1 MQAAPTKKNL
11 QGGQWLNVI
20 LLVAFLCLCLC
31 GAALY
36 FYQSHH
42 IVQTVPLTPREE
54 NLLPIQ
60 KRPRLDGT
68 FASTLRLK
76 EDIPEGAFL
85 FFRLRGQTDAL
96 ECRFGNGEV
105 RLATL
110 LATSVV
116 PLKSAS
122 LPADARQLIILKS
135 PGCIEIF
142 SNGVRLL
149 ATTLKRQ
156 EWRSLEWLST
166 DPAPVSKND
175 LSYQKIGSLFF
186 SDNFMHGEGE
196 MGEWKGVSGE
206 WSVHALKTPVRSANP
221 FSFMGKGEKALAM
234 TGFWFWRNYRL
245 SCAVQMLE
253 NSGFALR
260 INCLDEAPDTKC
272 DELRWELASKTL
284 TLHGQSGDAT
294 HPLNLQPGKWYHVT
308 LSCINGLLSASI
320 DGISLLTQS
329 TSSPLLGGKIGLV
342 ANGAVIFDDV
352 LVEQTDNSLFHSP
365 DAPLPAET
373 IDTKGTRRI
382 AFYNLDMSDSELS
395 ADLTLTP
402 GSQAHLSLREATPGA
417 LQLTVAKAI
426 DGQQTM
432 KLEMPSGATS
442 KSLAEIKEM
451 QDEML
456 KLTLRAVGRDAFVI
470 CNGKTVAVSRLPQSW
485 SGGASIELDWPA
497 EGQPPALTSS
507 PRFQAASPLP
517 EISTHIATFSSERS
531 MSNWNDPVREW
542 LPSPNGKEFWH
553 RSDFWSDVA
562 LSMNTSQ
569 LGDLAEYGLELGTTT
584 TPQLPNTPFASIS
597 YNKETQKLT
606 FTSGDTTA
614 SINVK
619 PAACRSLGLERRAD
633 RILARLNGNL
643 AWNVSADGIGPLI
656 LAGRIGKG
664 ATKSWAEAVSIRAD
678 GVHIDIFDKAPTDW
692 IAAAGNWEVT
702 NRWQCDPRWSF
713 FSGVNPDGPACLWS
727 KYTHGK
733 NITME
738 YFMGPK
744 MDRSRGNNE
753 DKYAADHN
761 LVIAADGQDIASG
774 YSIML
779 GGWNNRGTQLVRQ
792 KEILAENKNA
802 IIDKSGIHHRWY
814 HVKVRKQG
822 GNITVWLD
830 GKLAANVTDPL
841 PLAGNRFALWTW
853 KNGIMVAQ
861 HRFSTDNA
869 ALVKEIDLPC
879 KNTPITPYD

>member
-1 MQAAPTKKNL
+1 MQEAPTNSKSHGSL
-11 QGGQWLNVI
+11 WLNAI
-20 LLVAFLCLCLC
+20 LVVAFVCLCLC
-31 GAALY
+31 GVA
-36 FYQSHH
+36 FYLIQNR
-42 IVQTVPLTPREE
+42 QTVQVEVVTPRED

-60 KRPRLDGT
+60 KRTRLDAT
-68 FASTLRLK
+68 FAATIRLRDALAS
-76 EDIPEGAFL
+76 DTAL
-85 FFRLRGQTDAL
+85 FFRMRGQTNAL
-96 ECRFGNGEV
+96 ECRFGNGEA
-105 RLATL
+105 RIATL

-116 PLKSAS
+116 PLKSAA
-122 LPADARQLIILKS
+122 LPADAQQLTIVKS
-135 PGCIEIF
+135 PGSIEVFCDGI
-142 SNGVRLL
+142 RLL

-166 DPAPVSKND
+166 DPAPISKND

-196 MGEWKGVSGE
+196 MGEWKGISGE

-221 FSFMGKGEKALAM
+221 FSFMGKGENALAM

-245 SCAVQMLE
+245 SCAVLALE

-260 INCLDEAPDTKC
+260 INCLDETTDAKH
-272 DELRWELASKTL
+272 DELRWDHASKTL
-284 TLHGQSGDAT
+284 TLQGQSGEAT
-294 HPLNLQPGKWYHVT
+294 HPLNLQGGKWYYVT
-308 LSCINGLLSASI
+308 LSCLNGLLAASI
-320 DGISLLTQS
+320 DGIPILAQYSP
-329 TSSPLLGGKIGLV
+329 SPLLGGKIGLV

-352 LVEQTDNSLFHSP
+352 LVEQTDNSLFQP
-365 DAPLPAET
+365 PNTMLPAEA
-373 IDTKGTRRI
+373 DRRRVT
-382 AFYNLDMSDSELS
+382 FYNLDMSDCELS

-402 GSQAHLSLREATPGA
+402 GSQARLLLRESTTGA
-417 LQLTVAKAI
+417 LRLTAAKTL

-432 KLEMPSGATS
+432 KLEMLSGATS
-442 KSLAEIKEM
+442 KSLAEVNGII
-451 QDEML
+451 DETL
-456 KLTLRAVGRDAFVI
+456 KLTLRAVGRDAFVL
-470 CNGKTVAVSRLPQSW
+470 CNEKTAAVARLPQSW
-485 SGGASIELDWPA
+485 SGGAAIELDWPP
-497 EGQPPALTSS
+497 EGQAPTLE
-507 PRFQAASPLP
+507 RQRVQAASPLP
-517 EISTHIATFSSERS
+517 EISTNIATFSSERS

-542 LPSPNGKEFWH
+542 LPASNGKEFWH
-553 RSDFWSDVA
+553 RSDFWSDIA
-562 LSMNTSQ
+562 LLMNTAQ
-569 LGDLAEYGLELGTTT
+569 LGDLTEYGLELGTTT
-584 TPQLPNTPFASIS
+584 TPQLPEAPFARIA
-597 YNKETQKLT
+597 YNKEAQKLT
-606 FTSGDTTA
+606 FTCGDTTA
-614 SINVK
+614 SLDVK

-643 AWNVSADGIGPLI
+643 AWNVPADGISSLV

-664 ATKSWAEAVSIRAD
+664 TTKAWAEAVSIRAD

-727 KYTHGK
+727 KFTHGK
-733 NITME
+733 NISLE

-761 LVIAADGQDIASG
+761 LVIAADGQDISSG

-792 KEILAENKNA
+792 KELLAENKDA
-802 IIDKSGIHHRWY
+802 IIEKAGIHHRWY

-830 GKLAANVTDPL
+830 GKLAANVKDPL
-841 PLAGNRFALWTW
+841 PLTGNRFALWTW

-861 HRFSTDNA
+861 HRFSTDSA
-869 ALVKEIDLPC
+869 APVKEIDLPC
-879 KNTPITPYD
+879 KTTPATPYDK